1 MTKVEVNPGI
11 CGLNAIITA
20 DSEDGVEAKVTCE
33 TKCAAVTKMFEAL
46 GEEVDAYK
54 AVFCKVGE
62 GPVYEAAK
70 FCAHAACPVPA
81 GLLKCIEAECELA
94 LPKDSTISFIK

>member
-54 AVFCKVGE
+54 AVFCKVERGRFMRRLNSAPMPPACS
-62 GPVYEAAK
+62 GRAA
-70 FCAHAACPVPA
+70 
-81 GLLKCIEAECELA
+81 
-94 LPKDSTISFIK
+94 